1 MILNT
6 RAYAR
11 AGLLGN
17 PSDGY
22 FGKTIS
28 IIVKNYSARITLHES
43 AELHIE
49 LGDRDKATFRSVKH
63 LRDEVRQFGYYAGLR
78 LLKAT
83 VKRFADYCEEQGK
96 RLPKRNF
103 SVRYSSNIPR
113 HVGLAGSS
121 AIITAFLRALC
132 RFYEVEIPKH
142 LQPNLIL
149 SVEKDELGISAGLQ
163 DRVVQTYEG
172 CVYMDF
178 DRELMTK
185 RGYGG
190 YEPIDPTLLPP
201 LFIAYRTDLSEG
213 SEVFHN
219 NVRQRWNAGDPDVV
233 QAMKDFAA
241 LAEQGRKLIL
251 AGRGREMGPLM
262 DANFDRRATV
272 YDVGEKNR
280 RMVALGRSLG
290 AHVSFTGSG
299 GAVIGDYENEAMY
312 RRLEKLYTREGYR
325 IFKPKVV

>member
-1 MILNT
+1 MILKT
-6 RAYAR
+6 CAYAR

-28 IIVKNYSARITLHES
+28 IIVKNYSACITLYES
-43 AELHIE
+43 PELHIDLTE
-49 LGDRDKATFRSVKH
+49 RDKSTFRSMKH

-83 VKRFADYCEEQGK
+83 VKRFADYCEENGI
-96 RLPKRNF
+96 RLPKQNF

-121 AIITAFLRALC
+121 AIITAFMRALC
-132 RFYEVEIPKH
+132 QFYEVEIPKH

-178 DRELMTK
+178 NRELMEK
-185 RGYGG
+185 QGCGR
-190 YEPIDPTLLPP
+190 YEPIDPKLLPP

-219 NVRQRWNAGDPDVV
+219 NVRQRWNAGEPDVV
-233 QAMKDFAA
+233 QAMKDFASY
-241 LAEQGRKLIL
+241 AEQGRKLIL
-251 AGRGREMGPLM
+251 AGRGREIGPLM
-262 DANFDRRATV
+262 DANFNRRTTI
-272 YDVGEKNR
+272 YDVGDKNR
-280 RMVALGRSLG
+280 QMVALGRSLG
-290 AHVSFTGSG
+290 AHVTFTGSG
-299 GAVIGDYENEAMY
+299 GAVIGDYPDEATY
-312 RRLEKLYTREGYR
+312 RKLERVYTKEGFR